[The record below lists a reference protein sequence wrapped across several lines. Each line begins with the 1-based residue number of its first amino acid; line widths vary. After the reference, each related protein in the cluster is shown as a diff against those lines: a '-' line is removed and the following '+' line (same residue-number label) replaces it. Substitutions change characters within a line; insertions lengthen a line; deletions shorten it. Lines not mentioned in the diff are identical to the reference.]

1 MTAVKELIRIEE
13 NGTLSFGDNTLHA
26 KAKKDNFEFE
36 GDIYKVKTF
45 SEITK
50 LEKNGMFL
58 FESVPGSVVKE
69 MKVSGDTAV
78 LNVYGNSD
86 VQMTFGLEPEGT
98 YQVYVDGDSVGE
110 MTTNISGKLSISAEL
125 SKELPTE
132 IKIVRR

>member
-13 NGTLSFGDNTLHA
+13 NGTLSFGDNTLQA

>member
-13 NGTLSFGDNTLHA
+13 NGTLSFGDNTLQT